1 MMKCCRECKALNPQ
15 VAVTCLYCSE
25 ALPNIAPVRRERL
38 FKCNSSRL
46 LKRRLIYLAAAIL
59 IILITALIRR

>member
-15 VAVTCLYCSE
+15 VAVTCLYCRE

-38 FKCNSSRL
+38 SRYHASRL